1 VDVVLFGIT
10 AVCAL
15 AGGAGVILSRRPVHS
30 ALGLLVVLVS
40 LAVDYLLLD
49 AQFIAAAQVI
59 IYAGAIVVLFVFII
73 MLLAAQ
79 SGEHAGTGAFAG
91 RAGLPVIVA
100 LCALLAAGL
109 LALVTRPLPAGGPGG
124 TQLSPAPQAQAP
136 SPPPPA
142 FGTIQDVGRAL
153 FGRYLL
159 PFEAAS
165 LILLAGMI
173 GAVALGR
180 RLGPRPDAADSTAVP
195 LSPQGGPGRD
205 GDRAPP
211 GEDLRPA
218 SPRAGT
224 SGPRVRT

>member
-1 VDVVLFGIT
+1 MDVVLFGIT

-15 AGGAGVILSRRPVHS
+15 AGGAGVVLSRRPVHS
-30 ALGLLVVLVS
+30 ALGLLLVLMS
-40 LAVDYLLLD
+40 LAVDYLLLG

-73 MLLAAQ
+73 MLL
-79 SGEHAGTGAFAG
+79 GERGEYFGGGAFAG
-91 RAGLPVIVA
+91 PAGVPLVVA

-109 LALVTRPLPAGGPGG
+109 IALVARTYPSAA
-124 TQLSPAPQAQAP
+124 SPAP
-136 SPPPPA
+136 S

-165 LILLAGMI
+165 LVLLAGMI

-180 RLGPRPDAADSTAVP
+180 RLGPRT
-195 LSPQGGPGRD
+195 
-205 GDRAPP
+205 
-211 GEDLRPA
+211 
-218 SPRAGT
+218 
-224 SGPRVRT
+224 

>member
-1 VDVVLFGIT
+1 MLDVVLFGIT

-30 ALGLLVVLVS
+30 ALGLLLVLLS
-40 LAVDYLLLD
+40 LAVDYLLLG

-73 MLLAAQ
+73 MLLAEA
-79 SGEHAGTGAFAG
+79 GERLGPGAFAG
-91 RAGLPVIVA
+91 PAAVPVAVA

-109 LALVTRPLPAGGPGG
+109 IALVTRPYPARLGSAAGPGP
-124 TQLSPAPQAQAP
+124 LAP
-136 SPPPPA
+136 S

-165 LILLAGMI
+165 LVLLVGMI
-173 GAVALGR
+173 GAVTLGR
-180 RLGPRPDAADSTAVP
+180 RLGPRT
-195 LSPQGGPGRD
+195 
-205 GDRAPP
+205 
-211 GEDLRPA
+211 
-218 SPRAGT
+218 
-224 SGPRVRT
+224 

>member
-1 VDVVLFGIT
+1 MDVVLFGIT
-10 AVCAL
+10 AICAL

-30 ALGLLVVLVS
+30 VLGLLVVLLS

-73 MLLAAQ
+73 MLLAAH
-79 SGEHAGTGAFAG
+79 SGEHAGIGAFTGPA
-91 RAGLPVIVA
+91 AVPVVVA
-100 LCALLAAGL
+100 MCVLLAAGL
-109 LALVTRPLPAGGPGG
+109 LALVTRPV
-124 TQLSPAPQAQAP
+124 PAPSGGGAGSGP
-136 SPPPPA
+136 VPPE

-165 LILLAGMI
+165 LILLVGMI

-180 RLGPRPDAADSTAVP
+180 RLGRET
-195 LSPQGGPGRD
+195 
-205 GDRAPP
+205 
-211 GEDLRPA
+211 
-218 SPRAGT
+218 T
-224 SGPRVRT
+224 RT

>member
-1 VDVVLFGIT
+1 MDVVLFGIT

-15 AGGAGVILSRRPVHS
+15 AGGAGVVLSRRPVHS
-30 ALGLLVVLVS
+30 ALGLLLVLMS
-40 LAVDYLLLD
+40 LAVDYLLLG

-73 MLLAAQ
+73 MLL
-79 SGEHAGTGAFAG
+79 GERGEYFGGGAFAG
-91 RAGLPVIVA
+91 PAGVPLVVA

-109 LALVTRPLPAGGPGG
+109 IALVARAYPSAA
-124 TQLSPAPQAQAP
+124 SPAP
-136 SPPPPA
+136 S

-165 LILLAGMI
+165 LVLLAGMI

-180 RLGPRPDAADSTAVP
+180 RLGPRT
-195 LSPQGGPGRD
+195 
-205 GDRAPP
+205 
-211 GEDLRPA
+211 
-218 SPRAGT
+218 
-224 SGPRVRT
+224 

>member
-1 VDVVLFGIT
+1 MDVVLFGIT

-15 AGGAGVILSRRPVHS
+15 AGGAGVVLSRRPVHS
-30 ALGLLVVLVS
+30 ALGLLLVLMS
-40 LAVDYLLLD
+40 LAVDYLLLG

-73 MLLAAQ
+73 MLL
-79 SGEHAGTGAFAG
+79 GERGEYLGGGAFAG
-91 RAGLPVIVA
+91 PAGVPFVVA

-109 LALVTRPLPAGGPGG
+109 IAVVARPYPSA
-124 TQLSPAPQAQAP
+124 AP
-136 SPPPPA
+136 S

-165 LILLAGMI
+165 LVLLAGMI

-180 RLGPRPDAADSTAVP
+180 RLGPRT
-195 LSPQGGPGRD
+195 
-205 GDRAPP
+205 
-211 GEDLRPA
+211 
-218 SPRAGT
+218 
-224 SGPRVRT
+224 

>member
-1 VDVVLFGIT
+1 MVLFGIT

-30 ALGLLVVLVS
+30 ALGLLVVLLS

-49 AQFIAAAQVI
+49 AQFIAVAQVI

-79 SGEHAGTGAFAG
+79 SGEHPGGGAFA
-91 RAGLPVIVA
+91 RPAAVPAVVV
-100 LCALLAAGL
+100 LCALLAAVL
-109 LALVTRPLPAGGPGG
+109 LALVIRPYPAA
-124 TQLSPAPQAQAP
+124 APLTAP
-136 SPPPPA
+136 
-142 FGTIQDVGRAL
+142 FGSIQDVGRAL

-165 LILLAGMI
+165 LVLLAGMI

-180 RLGPRPDAADSTAVP
+180 RLGPRTDTTGG
-195 LSPQGGPGRD
+195 SPARTDLPNSPALPRGRSSASMTGGSP
-205 GDRAPP
+205 A
-211 GEDLRPA
+211 RP
-218 SPRAGT
+218 
-224 SGPRVRT
+224 

>member
-1 VDVVLFGIT
+1 MDVVLFGIT

-30 ALGLLVVLVS
+30 ALGLLVVLLS

-59 IYAGAIVVLFVFII
+59 IYAGAIVVLFLFII

-79 SGEHAGTGAFAG
+79 SGEHAGTGAFTGPAG
-91 RAGLPVIVA
+91 VPVVVA
-100 LCALLAAGL
+100 LCVLLGAGL
-109 LALVTRPLPAGGPGG
+109 LVLVTRPAPALPGTAPGP
-124 TQLSPAPQAQAP
+124 A
-136 SPPPPA
+136 SPPDG

-173 GAVALGR
+173 GAVVLGR
-180 RLGPRPDAADSTAVP
+180 RLGPRSQAPESRDLP
-195 LSPQGGPGRD
+195 LNVQRGPERD
-205 GDRAPP
+205 GA
-211 GEDLRPA
+211 RPA
-218 SPRAGT
+218 TPSPEGT
-224 SGPRVRT
+224 PVEKVRT

>member
-1 VDVVLFGIT
+1 VVLFGIT

-30 ALGLLVVLVS
+30 ALGLLVVLLS

-79 SGEHAGTGAFAG
+79 SGEHAGAGAFAG
-91 RAGLPVIVA
+91 PAGVGAVVA
-100 LCALLAAGL
+100 LCVLLAAGL
-109 LALVTRPLPAGGPGG
+109 LALVRG
-124 TQLSPAPQAQAP
+124 PAPAAAP
-136 SPPPPA
+136 VPPA

-153 FGRYLL
+153 FGRYVL

-165 LILLAGMI
+165 LILLVGMI

-180 RLGPRPDAADSTAVP
+180 RLGPRTELRESKDAP
-195 LSPQGGPGRD
+195 LSLRRGPGRN
-205 GDRAPP
+205 GDRAPAP
-211 GEDLRPA
+211 EE
-218 SPRAGT
+218 
-224 SGPRVRT
+224 RVRT

>member
-15 AGGAGVILSRRPVHS
+15 AGGAGVICARRPVHS
-30 ALGLLVVLVS
+30 ALGLLLVLLS
-40 LAVDYLLLD
+40 LAADYLLLG

-79 SGEHAGTGAFAG
+79 SGEHATVGAFAG
-91 RAGLPVIVA
+91 PAAVPLVLA

-109 LALVTRPLPAGGPGG
+109 LVLVARPFA
-124 TQLSPAPQAQAP
+124 AAAA
-136 SPPPPA
+136 PPP
-142 FGTIQDVGRAL
+142 FGTVQAVGRAL

-165 LILLAGMI
+165 LVLLAGMV
-173 GAVALGR
+173 GAVALAR
-180 RLGPRPDAADSTAVP
+180 RVP
-195 LSPQGGPGRD
+195 
-205 GDRAPP
+205 AP
-211 GEDLRPA
+211 GETP
-218 SPRAGT
+218 PR
-224 SGPRVRT
+224 